1 MNMNPFTAIVK
12 FLETLFPGVKTTST
26 PPLRDDGV
34 WSLDLDRGEISL
46 AVEWDPTT
54 GFGISTVCPE
64 TYGEGPDEYYR
75 EATSALARLITLLEL
90 KQQTAP
96 QTPLLL
102 SQLRERRKYTQVAL
116 ATRLDM
122 RQSTLSAI
130 EHREDIQLSTLRNYV
145 TALHGRLELLAAFD
159 DTCYVI
165 DTKAARRRSKMM
177 MSSAVKPWFARASRD
192 EAESERELAGKGGLH
207 YAIPI

>member
-1 MNMNPFTAIVK
+1 MNPFIAIVQV
-12 FLETLFPGVKTTST
+12 LETLFPGIKTTST

-34 WSLDLDRGEISL
+34 WSLDIDRSETSL
-46 AVEWDPTT
+46 AVEWEPIS

-64 TYGEGPDEYYR
+64 TYGEGPDERYR

-96 QTPLLL
+96 QAPLLL
-102 SQLRERRKYTQVAL
+102 SQLRERRKCTQVAL
-116 ATRLDM
+116 ATQLDM

-130 EHREDIQLSTLRNYV
+130 EHREDIQLSTLRNYI

-159 DTCYVI
+159 DTCYAI
-165 DTKAARRRSKMM
+165 DTKAVRRHSKTM
-177 MSSAVKPWFARASRD
+177 MSSAVKRWFARASRD

-207 YAIPI
+207 YAIPV

>member
-1 MNMNPFTAIVK
+1 MNPFTAIVSV
-12 FLETLFPGVKTTST
+12 LETLFPGIKTTRT
-26 PPLRDDGV
+26 PPLHDGGV
-34 WSLDLDRGEISL
+34 WSLDIDHGETSL
-46 AVEWDPTT
+46 AVEWDPTA

-64 TYGEGPDEYYR
+64 TYGEGSDERYR

-102 SQLRERRKYTQVAL
+102 SQLRERRKCTQVAL

-130 EHREDIQLSTLRNYV
+130 EHREDVQLSTLRNYI

-159 DTCYVI
+159 DTCYTI
-165 DTKAARRRSKMM
+165 DTRISRRRSKTM
-177 MSSAVKPWFARASRD
+177 MSSAGKRWFARSSRD
-192 EAESERELAGKGGLH
+192 EVESEHELAGKGGLH
-207 YAIPI
+207 YAIPV